1 MTTSLPLI
9 RLPHN
14 LFQLVT
20 VRAQQVRVRTSFPNQ
35 ERLRVSGPPVGN
47 GAEPGE
53 RGIATYEIS
62 AVTIDV
68 ASVRRLEPMLPI
80 GSPSAEV
87 GTRGLA
93 NGRASC

>member
-1 MTTSLPLI
+1 
-9 RLPHN
+9 
-14 LFQLVT
+14 
-20 VRAQQVRVRTSFPNQ
+20 
-35 ERLRVSGPPVGN
+35 
-47 GAEPGE
+47 
-53 RGIATYEIS
+53 
-62 AVTIDV
+62 VTIDV